1 MACDP
6 KKIFTDLQVIG
17 AVLTYA
23 ELWVSGNSKVLN
35 TTNTDTSTTVYD
47 FAYKGF
53 PYYNTLT
60 LVDGAFTEATIRTG
74 SFDNDN
80 PTAGTIIE
88 RREF

>member
-53 PYYNTLT
+53 LMLPITFNTFT
-60 LVDGAFTEATIRTG
+60 IVDSAFTEATIRTL
-74 SFDNDN
+74 SFQL
-80 PTAGTIIE
+80 
-88 RREF
+88 

>member
-53 PYYNTLT
+53 PY
-60 LVDGAFTEATIRTG
+60 
-74 SFDNDN
+74 
-80 PTAGTIIE
+80 
-88 RREF
+88 